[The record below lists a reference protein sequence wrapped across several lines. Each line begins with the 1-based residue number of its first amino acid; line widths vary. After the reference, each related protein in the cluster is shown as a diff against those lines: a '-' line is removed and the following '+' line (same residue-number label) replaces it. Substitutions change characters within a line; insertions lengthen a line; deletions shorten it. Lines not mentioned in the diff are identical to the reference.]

1 MVNEVFGEVAKCVR
15 KSIGGVPQIQ
25 FSVKVGRELSN
36 MGAPI
41 GAKANNTTK
50 IPDVVMKGDESIKRE
65 FLGALCD
72 DEAWI
77 RIEPNSTQI
86 CLKVAKLV
94 ELEHD
99 LDAYLNQLKHVF
111 NSLGIECSTPKTDRK

>member
-1 MVNEVFGEVAKCVR
+1 
-15 KSIGGVPQIQ
+15 
-25 FSVKVGRELSN
+25 
-36 MGAPI
+36 
-41 GAKANNTTK
+41 
-50 IPDVVMKGDESIKRE
+50 KRQ

-77 RIEPNSTQI
+77 RIEPNSTQV

-99 LDAYLNQLKHVF
+99 LDAYLNQLRDVF
-111 NSLGIECSTPKTDRK
+111 NSLGIECSTPKTDRKYLTSKGVKISKRIWITGKQNVIAFAEKIKLNHPEKSSRLRILLAGGVNGEGGCPEHARR